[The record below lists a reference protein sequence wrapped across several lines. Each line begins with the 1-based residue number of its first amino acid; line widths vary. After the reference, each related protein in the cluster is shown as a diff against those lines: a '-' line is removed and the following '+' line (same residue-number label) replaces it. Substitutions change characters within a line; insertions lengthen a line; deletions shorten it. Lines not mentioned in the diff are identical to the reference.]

1 MGIRGLNR
9 VFDGNMKELWDFN
22 RSSVK
27 SYLFF
32 LIYLKHA
39 FCVFL
44 KTPEINQLEKAKK
57 NTFVC
62 FFRLEIKNG
71 HFVNLREW
79 LERASRSNRENQR
92 A

>member
-1 MGIRGLNR
+1 MGYHTR
-9 VFDGNMKELWDFN
+9 VIFDGNMRELWDFN

-39 FCVFL
+39 FCVIF
-44 KTPEINQLEKAKK
+44 KDPRNKSIREGKK
-57 NTFVC
+57 EYTLVC

-71 HFVNLREW
+71 HFVTLRE
-79 LERASRSNRENQR
+79 
-92 A
+92 

>member
-32 LIYLKHA
+32 LIYLKH
-39 FCVFL
+39 L
-44 KTPEINQLEKAKK
+44 KKVIFKDPRNKSIREGKK
-57 NTFVC
+57 EYIRV

-71 HFVNLREW
+71 HFVTRT
-79 LERASRSNRENQR
+79 
-92 A
+92 

>member
-1 MGIRGLNR
+1 MGYHTR
-9 VFDGNMKELWDFN
+9 VIFDGNMKELWDFN

-32 LIYLKHA
+32 LIYLKHLK
-39 FCVFL
+39 VFL

-62 FFRLEIKNG
+62 FFG
-71 HFVNLREW
+71 
-79 LERASRSNRENQR
+79 
-92 A
+92 